1 MDFKTVQS
9 LLQANQTTAGF
20 KLNFVKGQIFFG
32 QILKLFPSNQA
43 LVQLGG
49 TEVHAKLEA
58 PLVAGRSYWF
68 RVVQAKE
75 GIPQL
80 KVFQSNEGVGKNSQP
95 ASILLKGL
103 GLSFSKSQDIVVKM
117 LMDEKQPFSKEII
130 IKGGEWLKTVENKQA
145 ALGTIRQMAADRSL
159 PLTRTVFE
167 ALLTGREGKQLHK
180 QIGQLVTTL
189 NKTSE
194 EFPVLQKLRELLPKL
209 ILKPSTSGME
219 IKQPLQ
225 RLIAQLG
232 LSFEHDLIQ
241 KQDPQLQQTL
251 KPLLLQTLAQT
262 QPGEVRHQVQQLLTH
277 LTSQQ
282 LNSTGPFQAMVQI
295 PIQSGNRV
303 TDLTIRW
310 EGKKQKDGRFDPN
323 FCRILFYLDLEHL
336 QATAVDVNIQKRLIN
351 IRIFNETHDLQDL
364 IERFEPLLQEKLE
377 LAGYQLSSVK
387 QAEADPTKLPWN
399 SGEDPINGVDV
410 RV

>member
-1 MDFKTVQS
+1 MDFRTIQTS
-9 LLQANQTTAGF
+9 LQANQSILGT
-20 KLNFVKGQIFFG
+20 KLHLVQGQIFFG
-32 QILKLFPSNQA
+32 KILKLFPNDRA
-43 LVQLGG
+43 LVQLGA
-49 TEVHAKLEA
+49 TEAHARLEA

-68 RVVQAKE
+68 QVGQSKE
-75 GIPQL
+75 GVPQL
-80 KVFQSNEGVGKNSQP
+80 KVLQSNQGVGKHTQP
-95 ASILLKGL
+95 ASVLLEGL
-103 GLSFSKSQDIVVKM
+103 GLSHSKSREAVVHM
-117 LMDEKQPFSKEII
+117 LMDEKLPFSKELVE
-130 IKGGEWLKTVENKQA
+130 KGGEWLKMAGNKQA
-145 ALGTIRQMAADRSL
+145 ALGAIRQMVADRSL

-167 ALLTGREGKQLHK
+167 ALLTGREGKQLHE

-262 QPGEVRHQVQQLLTH
+262 QQGEVRHQVQQLLTH

-295 PIQSGNRV
+295 PIQSGHRV